1 MLPCAGGGDR
11 RIFIFTVEASKQD
24 LAEAGDGKVKG
35 AEREVAEL
43 AVLLRL
49 AASKGRDELLSA
61 GAPTQ
66 GDATRR
72 GDMELAGRGGG
83 ARGRI
88 GDRVGPAPACPLP
101 EA

>member
-1 MLPCAGGGDR
+1 MLPCAGDGDR
-11 RIFIFTVEASKQD
+11 RIFLFTVEASKQD

-61 GAPTQ
+61 GAPTRAQ

-83 ARGRI
+83 RI
-88 GDRVGPAPACPLP
+88 GGQGGACPGVP
-101 EA
+101 VAEA

>member
-1 MLPCAGGGDR
+1 MLPCAGDGDR

-24 LAEAGDGKVKG
+24 LAEAGDGKVIK

-61 GAPTQ
+61 GAPRQ

-72 GDMELAGRGGG
+72 GDMAPVWFSFLG
-83 ARGRI
+83 ASGHQK
-88 GDRVGPAPACPLP
+88 L
-101 EA
+101 EAEPNT